1 MIRFCIRCK
10 KKFSYD
16 VNPNDNRGS
25 RTRKYCDRCV
35 ILQHADESRLYQ
47 RLRRQKK
54 LLELR

>member
-47 RLRRQKK
+47 RLRRQKNY
-54 LLELR
+54 